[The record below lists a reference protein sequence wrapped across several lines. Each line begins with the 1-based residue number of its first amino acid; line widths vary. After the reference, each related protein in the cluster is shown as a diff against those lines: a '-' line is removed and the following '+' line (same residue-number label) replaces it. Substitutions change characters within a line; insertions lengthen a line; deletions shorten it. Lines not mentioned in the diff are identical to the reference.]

1 MGSDDAGGDHARGS
15 RLAEYRSRRH
25 SGRTPEPDV
34 SPLADAGD
42 DGARHTPRSQERP
55 TSPAPPPPDH
65 TGDDQN
71 GRGDRFV
78 IHEHH
83 ARRLHWDVRLERDG
97 VLVSWAVPRGLPTD
111 SRRNHLAVRTEDHPL
126 AYADFAG
133 TIPKGEYGAGEVSV
147 WDRGRYRLESWSAE
161 KVKVTLLG
169 ERVQGRY
176 AFFATGRAH
185 GGGTG
190 SDQRSDRGDRNW
202 MVHRM
207 DPRGDTDPGDTD
219 PDGTG
224 QPRRAGRPARTDP
237 ARSPDLPG
245 GTESRDSMDPP
256 GDPERTPMPGRMAP
270 MLAVPAA
277 APPEGDDWAYEV
289 KWDGVRALAFVDGG
303 RPRLR
308 SRSGHDVTDVFPEL
322 HTLGPAFGATQV
334 ILDGEIVAFG
344 PAGTPDFELL
354 SHRVHIAT
362 PAIARR
368 AAATIPVRYL
378 VFDLLFLDGH
388 SLLAWPYS
396 GRRALLADLADRGR
410 LRISEELVGTGDEV
424 VAASAAAGLEGV
436 VAKRRSSP
444 YQPGRRSVDWVKVRH
459 VRRQSVL
466 VGGWEPGTG
475 RRADRIGALLVGVA
489 TPAGPRYAGQV
500 GTGFSEATLDRLA
513 ALLAPL
519 RRSDPPLRDVPAE
532 VARGAVWVD
541 PELIAEVEFTSWTTD
556 GRLRHPSFQGLRIDI
571 SPADTARMEET

>member
-1 MGSDDAGGDHARGS
+1 MATGGYTARVGSDGTGGDHTRGS
-15 RLAEYRSRRH
+15 RLAEYQSRRH
-25 SGRTPEPDV
+25 TGRTPEPDV
-34 SPLADAGD
+34 SSSAEAGD
-42 DGARHTPRSQERP
+42 DGGRRIPRSQVRP
-55 TSPAPPPPDH
+55 TADAPAPADH
-65 TGDDQN
+65 SGDDQT

-111 SRRNHLAVRTEDHPL
+111 PRKNHLAVRTEDHPL

-133 TIPKGEYGAGEVSV
+133 TIPKGEYGAGEVSI
-147 WDRGRYRLESWSAE
+147 WDRGRYHLESWSAE

-169 ERVQGRY
+169 DRVQGRY
-176 AFFATGRAH
+176 AFFATGGGR
-185 GGGTG
+185 GGGTRP
-190 SDQRSDRGDRNW
+190 DQRSDQGDRNW

-207 DPRGDTDPGDTD
+207 DPPGGTDPPAGPD
-219 PDGTG
+219 PRD
-224 QPRRAGRPARTDP
+224 DP
-237 ARSPDLPG
+237 AR
-245 GTESRDSMDPP
+245 E
-256 GDPERTPMPGRMAP
+256 PMPGRMAP

-277 APPEGDDWAYEV
+277 APPGGDGWAYEV
-289 KWDGVRALAFVDGG
+289 KWDGIRALAFVDGG
-303 RPRLR
+303 RARLR

-322 HTLGPAFGATQV
+322 HALGPAFGATQV

-388 SLLAWPYS
+388 SLVARPYS
-396 GRRALLADLADRGR
+396 ERRALLADLASHGR

-424 VAASAAAGLEGV
+424 MAASAAAGLEGV

-444 YQPGRRSVDWVKVRH
+444 YQPGRRTADWVKVRH

-489 TPAGPRYAGQV
+489 APAGPRYAGQV

-519 RRSDPPLRDVPAE
+519 RRPDSPFRDVPAE
-532 VARGAVWVD
+532 VARGAVWVN
-541 PELIAEVEFTSWTTD
+541 PEVIAEVEFTSWTTG

-571 SPADTARMEET
+571 SPADTARTEET

>member
-1 MGSDDAGGDHARGS
+1 MSSTSDAGADGG
-15 RLAEYRSRRH
+15 RR
-25 SGRTPEPDV
+25 
-34 SPLADAGD
+34 
-42 DGARHTPRSQERP
+42 TPRSQERP
-55 TSPAPPPPDH
+55 TDAAPAPADH

-111 SRRNHLAVRTEDHPL
+111 PRKNHLAVRTEDHPL

-133 TIPKGEYGAGEVSV
+133 TIPKGEYGAGEVSI
-147 WDRGRYRLESWSAE
+147 WDRGQYRLESWSAQ
-161 KVKVTLLG
+161 KVKVTLHG
-169 ERVQGRY
+169 DRVHGRY
-176 AFFATGRAH
+176 AFFSTGRT
-185 GGGTG
+185 GETGTEQASG
-190 SDQRSDRGDRNW
+190 RPDQDNRTW

-207 DPRGDTDPGDTD
+207 DPPGGAPSGSTDLQGDPG
-219 PDGTG
+219 
-224 QPRRAGRPARTDP
+224 R
-237 ARSPDLPG
+237 
-245 GTESRDSMDPP
+245 E
-256 GDPERTPMPGRMAP
+256 PMPGRMAP
-270 MLAVPAA
+270 MLAVAA
-277 APPEGDDWAYEV
+277 TAPPGGDDWAYEV
-289 KWDGVRALAFVDGG
+289 KWDGVRTLAFVDGG
-303 RPRLR
+303 RARLR
-308 SRSGHDVTDVFPEL
+308 SRSGLDVTDVFPEL
-322 HTLGPAFGATQV
+322 RALGPAFGATQV

-362 PAIARR
+362 PAMARR

-388 SLLAWPYS
+388 SLVAQPYS
-396 GRRALLADLADRGR
+396 RRRALLAEQAERGR
-410 LRISEELVGTGDEV
+410 LRLSEELVGTGDEV
-424 VAASAAAGLEGV
+424 MAASSAAGLEGV

-444 YQPGRRSVDWVKVRH
+444 YQAGRRSADWVKVRH

-475 RRADRIGALLVGVA
+475 RRTDRIGALLVGVA

-519 RRSDPPLRDVPAE
+519 RRPDPPLRDVPAA
-532 VARGAVWVD
+532 VASGAVWVD
-541 PELIAEVEFTSWTTD
+541 PELIAEVEFTSWTAD
-556 GRLRHPSFQGLRIDI
+556 GRLRHPSFQGLRLDI
-571 SPADTARMEET
+571 SPADTARSADT